1 MCFAGGEGK
10 NKTRSHLPS
19 VLCICPSILN
29 MQFLTVFQM
38 DPSLEKHR
46 EQLVIE
52 VGRKLDKARM
62 IRFEERTGFF
72 SSTDLGRIASHYYI
86 KYNTIE
92 VMFPIIWYIMK
103 QKHGIIFNNLVIF
116 L

>member
-1 MCFAGGEGK
+1 
-10 NKTRSHLPS
+10 
-19 VLCICPSILN
+19 
-29 MQFLTVFQM
+29 M

-72 SSTDLGRIASHYYI
+72 SSTDLGRTASHYYI

-92 VMFPIIWYIMK
+92 VKYVILFLWVFYFIFEPIPVVFYHRICS
-103 QKHGIIFNNLVIF
+103 
-116 L
+116 

>member
-1 MCFAGGEGK
+1 
-10 NKTRSHLPS
+10 
-19 VLCICPSILN
+19 
-29 MQFLTVFQM
+29 M
-38 DPSLEKHR
+38 DPGLEKHR

-72 SSTDLGRIASHYYI
+72 SSTDLGRTASHYYI

-92 VMFPIIWYIMK
+92 VKYEVLFLGVFPS
-103 QKHGIIFNNLVIF
+103 F
-116 L
+116 

>member
-1 MCFAGGEGK
+1 
-10 NKTRSHLPS
+10 
-19 VLCICPSILN
+19 
-29 MQFLTVFQM
+29 M

-72 SSTDLGRIASHYYI
+72 SSTDLGRTASHYYI

-92 VMFPIIWYIMK
+92 VKEHLLLLALILFSCFFSPDLK
-103 QKHGIIFNNLVIF
+103 
-116 L
+116 

>member
-1 MCFAGGEGK
+1 
-10 NKTRSHLPS
+10 
-19 VLCICPSILN
+19 
-29 MQFLTVFQM
+29 M

-52 VGRKLDKARM
+52 AGRKLDKARM

-92 VMFPIIWYIMK
+92 VTELPFSIK
-103 QKHGIIFNNLVIF
+103 KSHEIFNSILIY
-116 L
+116 LIST

>member
-1 MCFAGGEGK
+1 
-10 NKTRSHLPS
+10 
-19 VLCICPSILN
+19 
-29 MQFLTVFQM
+29 M
-38 DPSLEKHR
+38 DPGLEKHR

-72 SSTDLGRIASHYYI
+72 SSTDLGRTASHYYI

-92 VMFPIIWYIMK
+92 VKYDFLFLGVFPSFEPRPKIIVRYYRICS
-103 QKHGIIFNNLVIF
+103 
-116 L
+116 

>member
-1 MCFAGGEGK
+1 
-10 NKTRSHLPS
+10 
-19 VLCICPSILN
+19 
-29 MQFLTVFQM
+29 M
-38 DPSLEKHR
+38 DPTLEKHR

-92 VMFPIIWYIMK
+92 VICCFFCVLLLFKNKMMK
-103 QKHGIIFNNLVIF
+103 YLTAFYCF
-116 L
+116 DF